1 MSKELTTTNKQ
12 ETNFIMAIG
21 DKEIPIDELDGFELS
36 FDKIKIPAGGTTAFE
51 VPSDDPEN
59 PDIEKELRVIIIDQ
73 YAVNSYYKDAYD
85 GTETVPDC
93 FSNDGHTG
101 INSDGEIISCDS
113 CPNNKYGS
121 GIDGIGKACK
131 NMRRLYI
138 LKSGDAFPMLL
149 TLPATSIMPF
159 GKYLR
164 RIVAKGLRP
173 CDVITKIA
181 LKKAESKG
189 GITYAQATFV
199 MEEVLAPEIR
209 EKVREYATNMKKT
222 TRMANIE
229 EYNNTENTDDAE
241 DKDLPF

>member
-1 MSKELTTTNKQ
+1 
-12 ETNFIMAIG
+12 MAIG
-21 DKEIPIDELDGFELS
+21 NKEIPLDELDGFELT

-51 VPSDDPEN
+51 VPGDDPEN
-59 PDIEKELRVIIIDQ
+59 PDIQKELRVIIIDQ

-85 GTETVPDC
+85 GTEKLPDC
-93 FSNDGHTG
+93 FSSDGHTG
-101 INSDGEIISCDS
+101 IDKDGEIISCDS
-113 CPNNKYGS
+113 CANNKYGS

-138 LKSGDAFPMLL
+138 LRSGDAFPMLL
-149 TLPATSIMPF
+149 TLPATSIIPF

-173 CDVITKIA
+173 CDVITKIS

-199 MEEVLAPEIR
+199 MEEILEPQIR
-209 EKVREYATNMKKT
+209 EKVREYADSMRKT
-222 TRMANIE
+222 TRIANIE
-229 EYNNTENTDDAE
+229 EYSEAEKTEDAE
-241 DKDLPF
+241 DKELPF